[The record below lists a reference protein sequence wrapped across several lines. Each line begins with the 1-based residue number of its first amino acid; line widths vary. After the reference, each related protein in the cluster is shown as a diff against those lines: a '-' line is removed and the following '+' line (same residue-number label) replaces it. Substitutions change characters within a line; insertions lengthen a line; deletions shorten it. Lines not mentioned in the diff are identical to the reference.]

1 MPLPISKNQFR
12 KLGDRL
18 RSSEFLTEADAQML
32 ERVRQAYQDAL
43 DLAASR
49 LSMLGAGDIF
59 QRVKTTR
66 TLVDKLRREHGIAI
80 DKIRDIAGARI
91 AIKDRWEQEEIQR
104 KITEI
109 FVDGSI
115 APKS

>member
-18 RSSEFLTEADAQML
+18 RRSETLAEADAELL
-32 ERVRQAYQDAL
+32 EQVRQAYQDAL
-43 DLAASR
+43 DLAAERVST
-49 LSMLGAGDIF
+49 LSVGDVI

-66 TLVDKLRREHGIAI
+66 TLVEKLRRGHGIAI

-91 AIKDRWEQEEIQR
+91 AVKDRWEQEEVQETIWR
-104 KITEI
+104 KSNTLEL
-109 FVDGSI
+109 
-115 APKS
+115 P